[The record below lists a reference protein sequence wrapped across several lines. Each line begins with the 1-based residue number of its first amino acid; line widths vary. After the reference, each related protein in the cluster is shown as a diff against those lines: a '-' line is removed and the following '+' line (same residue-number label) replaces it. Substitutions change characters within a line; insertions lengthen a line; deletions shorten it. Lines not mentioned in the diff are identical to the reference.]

1 MYRALKL
8 LVCLL
13 VIATS
18 SLAVLNPCPAFAKQ
32 KEEKVAKK
40 EQVVYATKRGKK
52 YHKEGCPFI
61 KNRDTESMS
70 IEEAVSKGL
79 EPCGRCSEEEAE

>member
-1 MYRALKL
+1 MYKALKL

-13 VIATS
+13 VVATS
-18 SLAVLNPCPAFAKQ
+18 SLAVLNPNSAFAKQ
-32 KEEKVAKK
+32 KEERVAKK

-52 YHKEGCPFI
+52 YHKEECPFI
-61 KNRDTESMS
+61 KNRDTTSMS

-79 EPCGRCSEEEAE
+79 KPCGRCSKKEAE